1 MANTIRIKRS
11 AATNE
16 PGTALLQGELGN
28 SEAGSPNGLNEFWIG
43 ITGSTNFKLIRNL
56 NAAPA
61 EPTAGLAAATPIT
74 SDYAIFEDVTDSMG
88 KRVLFSAMP
97 LSIFSNDSNWN
108 NYVHPNHSGHVTSV
122 ADGAQTVVVAAIT
135 GQTELASGLAGT
147 DELLVNDGGV
157 IKRMDISVMNAYFNA
172 ALSFGTVTSVG
183 AGNGMDFTAITTT
196 GNVVLGTPS
205 ANLSGASTNAVAATS
220 HTHAIDTS
228 GTGDIMAVNGAT
240 LTGPLNC
247 ADQDLNRP
255 VLEDYG
261 VKHTAPTV
269 SANAVTLN
277 CAVSN
282 SFLVDMDPATAA
294 VVVTLSNPPASGTY
308 GEMNIAIVMGTPA
321 YGITWPGSVVWQGGT
336 APNLTT
342 VNNNVDLVHLFTVD
356 GGTTWYGTFSIS
368 DATAGGG
375 TVTAVTGGLGI
386 TSTGGTTPD
395 IALALSE
402 LTAVA
407 AAGADYFAITDT
419 TDTNISKKAL
429 ISTTEVGLFA
439 NVTTEYVSENDTLV
453 VADWNWV
460 LDQDTMS
467 SNSAVHL
474 PTQQSVK
481 AYVDT
486 EVAAAV
492 ASEMTYKGGYN
503 AATNVPALDTG
514 SPVLAVG
521 DMYVVTTAGTFFAL
535 PVVAGDTLIANT
547 ASVDA
552 AAFADWDI
560 VEGLQ
565 TVPDAS
571 ETEKGI
577 IEIATQAEVDTLTG
591 GSALLVVTPAYMHL
605 TTFDGGTF

>member
-61 EPTAGLAAATPIT
+61 EPTAGLAAATPVT
-74 SDYAIFEDVTDSMG
+74 ADYMVFEDVTDSQG
-88 KRVLFSAMP
+88 KRVLFSATP
-97 LSIFSNDSNWN
+97 LSIFNNDQNWN
-108 NYVHPNHSGHVTSV
+108 NYTHPNHSGHVTSV

-157 IKRMDISVMNAYFNA
+157 IKRMDISVMNAYFNG
-172 ALSFGTVTSVG
+172 ALSFGSVTSVG

-228 GTGDIMAVNGAT
+228 GTGDILAVSGGT
-240 LTGPLNC
+240 LTGQLNC
-247 ADQDLNRP
+247 ADQDINRP
-255 VLEDYG
+255 ILEDYG
-261 VKHTAPTV
+261 IKHTAPTV
-269 SANAVTLN
+269 SGNAVTLN
-277 CAVSN
+277 CVNSN
-282 SFLVDMDPATAA
+282 SFLVDMDPATAD
-294 VVVTLSNPPASGTY
+294 VVVTLSNPSPSGNY
-308 GEMNIAIVMGTPA
+308 CEIQIAVVMGTPA
-321 YGITWPGSVVWQGGT
+321 HGITWPGTVTWQGGS
-336 APNLTT
+336 APSLTT
-342 VNNNVDLVHLFTVD
+342 TNNKVDLIHLFTVD
-356 GGTTWYGTFSIS
+356 AGTNWYGTFSLA
-368 DATAGGG
+368 DVAAGGG
-375 TVTAVTGGLGI
+375 TVTDVTGGLGI
-386 TSTGGTTPD
+386 LSTGGTTPD
-395 IALALSE
+395 ISLALTE
-402 LTAVA
+402 LSVVSGA
-407 AAGADYFAITDT
+407 AADWIAIEDATDNT
-419 TDTNISKKAL
+419 TKKML
-429 ISTTEVGLFA
+429 ISSTEVGLFA
-439 NVTTEYVSENDTLV
+439 NATTEYVSENDALV
-453 VADWNWV
+453 VADWQWV
-460 LDQDTMS
+460 LDQDNMS
-467 SNSAVHL
+467 SDSAVHL
-474 PTQQSVK
+474 ATQQSIK
-481 AYVDT
+481 KYVDD

-503 AATNVPALDTG
+503 AATNTPALDTG

-521 DMYVVTTAGTFFAL
+521 DMYVVTAAGSFFGSVDL
-535 PVVAGDTLIANT
+535 VAGDTLIANT

-552 AAFADWDI
+552 AALGDWDI

-571 ETEKGI
+571 ESEKGI
-577 IEIATQAEVDTLTG
+577 IEIATQAEVDAEA
-591 GSALLVVTPAYMHL
+591 SAVLAVVPQYLHE